1 MSFIADLLAKIGFGA
16 AVTGTQ
22 GCYVFFTDE
31 AKMPS
36 CLMEK

>member
-22 GCYVFFTDE
+22 ACLVWISDE
-31 AKMPS
+31 PNMPK
-36 CLMEK
+36 CLIEK